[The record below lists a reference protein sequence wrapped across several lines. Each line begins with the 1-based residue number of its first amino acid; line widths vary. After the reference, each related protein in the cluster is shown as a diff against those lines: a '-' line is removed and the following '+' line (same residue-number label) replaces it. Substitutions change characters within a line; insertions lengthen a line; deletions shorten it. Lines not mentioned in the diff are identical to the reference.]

1 MKAIMKKIERDAIV
15 LELNGQECKLIMG
28 SDMNR
33 FLHDIMNEG
42 LYVEAVHSDK
52 QRDLL
57 MASDNP
63 DAEKMLNKVMSDT
76 TKWPDVY
83 Q

>member
-15 LELNGQECKLIMG
+15 LEVNGQECKLIMG
-28 SDMNR
+28 SGLNR
-33 FLHDIMNEG
+33 FLHDMMNEG
-42 LYVEAVHSDK
+42 LYVESMYADQ

-63 DAEKMLNKVMSDT
+63 DAEKMLNKVMSNT
-76 TKWPDVY
+76 AKWPDVY